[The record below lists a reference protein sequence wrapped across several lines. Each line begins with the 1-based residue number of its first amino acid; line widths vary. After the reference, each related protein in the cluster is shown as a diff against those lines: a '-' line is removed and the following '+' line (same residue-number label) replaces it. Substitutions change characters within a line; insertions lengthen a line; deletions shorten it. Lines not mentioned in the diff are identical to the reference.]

1 MFHLLYVSA
10 ASEPF
15 GKAQL
20 LELLEK
26 SRANNARL
34 GVTGMLLYKDG
45 DFMQLLEGEE
55 ATVRALF
62 DRISRDPRHQHSFI
76 VLEEEVGERLF
87 GEWAMGFRSLDDD
100 DVRAIPGFS
109 EFMNRHGE
117 LAGLRGRPETCLDLL
132 RFFAAGR

>member
-1 MFHLLYVSA
+1 MFSLVYVSA
-10 ASEPF
+10 AVTWFSDRELRDLL
-15 GKAQL
+15 AQCRL
-20 LELLEK
+20 
-26 SRANNARL
+26 SNAQT
-34 GVTGMLLYKDG
+34 GITGMLLYKDG

-76 VLEEEVGERLF
+76 VLEEEVGQRLF

-100 DVRAIPGFS
+100 DVRSIHGFS

-117 LAGLRGRPETCLDLL
+117 LAGLRGRPDTCLDLL